1 MPMPSFRQ
9 KQYKSLLLRGV
20 SILFVVLTLVGTLPV
35 FFSPNLTQLS
45 AGRVLLLVSSSIA
58 YLLMG
63 IFGWHWLVES
73 RRRLGALIYF
83 SLQIGLVSLI
93 LWLAIDL
100 SGTIWIII
108 MPIAG
113 QSVGLPRWGTLLV
126 PLLLLSSFS
135 WILARVTSWNNTL
148 NATLSIGAAM
158 LFTLIFTYVTLREES
173 AREEIERLAQALQSA
188 NQLLREYSVQA
199 EELAITRERNR
210 LAREIHDS
218 LGHFLTVINVQLQ
231 AAQAVLDTDPAR
243 ARSALEKSQMLAQD
257 GLQEVRRSVTALRES
272 PLDRKPLPE
281 VIDELL
287 AALRASGM
295 VTELTVLGTPQPLD
309 PRIGLT
315 LYRVAQ
321 EGLTNVHKHARASRV
336 DVTLAYEPET
346 AVSLTIQDNG
356 VGATATGGGFGLL
369 GLQERIELLN
379 GKMVVET
386 AVSQGFTLH
395 VSLPT
400 GT

>member
-1 MPMPSFRQ
+1 MPSFRQ

-20 SILFVVLTLVGTLPV
+20 SILFVVLTVVGILPV
-35 FFSPNLTQLS
+35 FFSPNLTHLS
-45 AGRVLLLVSSSIA
+45 AGPVLLLVSSSMA
-58 YLLMG
+58 YMLMG

-73 RRRLGALIYF
+73 RRRLGALLYF
-83 SLQIGLVSLI
+83 SLQIGLVTLI
-93 LWLAIDL
+93 IWLAIDL

-126 PLLLLSSFS
+126 SLLLLSSFS
-135 WILARVTSWNNTL
+135 WILARVTSWNETL

-173 AREEIERLAQALQSA
+173 AREEIERLAQELQSA
-188 NQLLREYSVQA
+188 NQLLRQYSVQV

-336 DVTLAYEPET
+336 DVTLAYESET

-356 VGATATGGGFGLL
+356 VGATATDGGFGLL